1 MPFDKFVD
9 LPAVREDR
17 RKQMRASLR
26 GISID
31 ELRKLAKEHQ
41 DEFVDDP
48 SRDKLLRLI
57 EERPRASFYHAV
69 PQENIVVIYC
79 RDEDFG
85 LWVLPG
91 SGMGPLDETGKGHI
105 REAITLAASDEKV
118 TSHRRHFAGE
128 TQNPKST
135 KKFAWRAQLLTS
147 HFRLPTSS
155 AFAQHTVG
163 TTLGLSA
170 KELI

>member
-9 LPAVREDR
+9 MPTVLEER
-17 RKQMRASLR
+17 RKHILESLR
-26 GISID
+26 SISID

-48 SRDKLLRLI
+48 WRDKLLRLI
-57 EERPRASFYHAV
+57 EERPQASFYHAV
-69 PQENIVVIYC
+69 PQENVVVVYC

-91 SGMGPLDETGKGHI
+91 SGMGPLDETGKRHI
-105 REAITLAASDEKV
+105 REAITLAASGEKGIP
-118 TSHRRHFAGE
+118 HLGHFFSD

-135 KKFAWRAQLLTS
+135 K
-147 HFRLPTSS
+147 
-155 AFAQHTVG
+155 
-163 TTLGLSA
+163 
-170 KELI
+170 E